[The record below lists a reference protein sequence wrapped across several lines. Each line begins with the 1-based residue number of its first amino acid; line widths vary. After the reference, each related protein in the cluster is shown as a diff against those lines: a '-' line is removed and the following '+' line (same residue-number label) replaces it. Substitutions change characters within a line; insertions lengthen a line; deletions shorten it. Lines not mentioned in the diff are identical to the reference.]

1 MERIVLA
8 SPRGFCAGVS
18 YAIEVLDLAIKAYGT
33 PIYMRHAIVHNEHV
47 VHSFER
53 RGVIFVEEVSE
64 IPPGST
70 VVFSAHG
77 VSPAVRQAAAERN
90 LRVIDATCPLVS
102 KVHREVQRFASQDYH
117 IIYIGHAG
125 HVEALG
131 TMGHAPGQITLVQTV
146 EDAERVQVPDG
157 KLAVATQTTLS
168 VYEVERIMA
177 VLRRRFPHLETPPKE
192 DICYATTNRQNAV
205 KELAKVCD
213 LILVIGSRSS
223 SNSNRLREVAQEAGV
238 PAYLLLEPEEV
249 LPEWRTDYRSVGITS
264 GASTPESSVE
274 AIIGE
279 LLKGHEHVP
288 VQTLETARED
298 IAFIPPRTLIA
309 SAGVAPS
316 PEASGEGARG

>member
-1 MERIVLA
+1 METIILA

-18 YAIEVLDLAIKAYGT
+18 YAIEVLNLAIEAYGT

-47 VHSFER
+47 VRSFQQ
-53 RGVIFVEEVSE
+53 RGVLFVEDISE

-77 VSPAVRQAAAERN
+77 VSPQVRQEAAARN

-102 KVHREVQRFASQDYH
+102 KVHREVQRFAAQGYH

-125 HVEALG
+125 HVEAKG

-146 EDAERVQVPDG
+146 EDAERVQVPEG

-168 VYEVERIMA
+168 VHEVERIMS
-177 VLRRRFPHLETPPKE
+177 VLKRRFPHLETPPKE

-205 KELAKVCD
+205 RELAKRCD
-213 LILVIGSRSS
+213 LILVIGSRTS
-223 SNSNRLREVAQEAGV
+223 SNSNRLCEVAQQEGV

-249 LPEWRTDYRSVGITS
+249 QPEWRTDYRVVGITS

-274 AIIGE
+274 AIVGE
-279 LLKGHEHVP
+279 LLKGQEHVP
-288 VQTLETARED
+288 VHTLETTREN
-298 IAFIPPRTLIA
+298 IAFLPPRTLIA
-309 SAGVAPS
+309 SAQ
-316 PEASGEGARG
+316 R

>member
-1 MERIVLA
+1 METIILA

-18 YAIEVLDLAIKAYGT
+18 YAIEVLNLAIEAYGT

-47 VHSFER
+47 VRSFQQ
-53 RGVIFVEEVSE
+53 RGVIFVEDLSE

-77 VSPAVRQAAAERN
+77 VSPQVRQDAAARN
-90 LRVIDATCPLVS
+90 LRVVDATCPLVT
-102 KVHREVQRFASQDYH
+102 KVHREVQRFAAQGYH

-125 HVEALG
+125 HVEAKG

-146 EDAERVQVPDG
+146 EDAERVQVPEG

-168 VYEVERIMA
+168 VHEVERIMS
-177 VLRRRFPHLETPPKE
+177 VLKRRFPHLETPPKE

-205 KELAKVCD
+205 RELAKRCD
-213 LILVIGSRSS
+213 LILVIGSRTS
-223 SNSNRLREVAQEAGV
+223 SNSNRLCEVAQQEGV

-249 LPEWRTDYRSVGITS
+249 QPEWRTDYRVVGITS

-274 AIIGE
+274 AIVGE
-279 LLKGHEHVP
+279 LLKGQEHVP
-288 VQTLETARED
+288 VHTLETAREN
-298 IAFIPPRTLIA
+298 IAFLPPRTLIA
-309 SAGVAPS
+309 SAQ
-316 PEASGEGARG
+316 R